1 MRLRCRYSGDVYMC
15 HRASARRSR
24 RASCSPRPRESQS
37 YCHMNTILVL
47 SWLMSIQIA
56 VRLPDSMVEFLDRL
70 VAEGQA
76 TSRASV
82 VERALAREFRRQIAA
97 RDAAILAE
105 AGADPDM
112 DSLADYAARA
122 PLDVESCGRSTPPG
136 WTRPGRSWSSREN

>member
-1 MRLRCRYSGDVYMC
+1 MV
-15 HRASARRSR
+15 
-24 RASCSPRPRESQS
+24 
-37 YCHMNTILVL
+37 
-47 SWLMSIQIA
+47 WLMSIQIA

-76 TSRASV
+76 ASRASV

-105 AGADPDM
+105 ADPDPGM

-122 PLDVESCGRSTPPG
+122 PLDVD
-136 WTRPGRSWSSREN
+136 

>member
-1 MRLRCRYSGDVYMC
+1 
-15 HRASARRSR
+15 
-24 RASCSPRPRESQS
+24 
-37 YCHMNTILVL
+37 
-47 SWLMSIQIA
+47 MSMQIA

-76 TSRASV
+76 PSRASV

-112 DSLADYAARA
+112 NSLAAYAARG
-122 PLDVESCGRSTPPG
+122 PVDVD
-136 WTRPGRSWSSREN
+136 